1 MTRKKYD
8 IDDYDIEYEMAEED
22 LNTQVVLTKHSKKL
36 ENEADY
42 YKDFEK
48 IQQINRDTEM
58 IENLYFSIQHI
69 CQKNDVKEFQDVR
82 LHDFMKLFN

>member
-22 LNTQVVLTKHSKKL
+22 LNTQVVLSKHSKKL
-36 ENEADY
+36 ENEADC

-48 IQQINRDTEM
+48 IQQINRDDDL
-58 IENLYFSIQHI
+58 IENLYFSIQYL
-69 CQKNDVKEFQDVR
+69 CQKNDVKEFDNIR
-82 LHDFMKLFN
+82 LYDFMTLFN